1 MSEALSVTLE
11 RDKAAKETQPVVLIA
26 EDDINMR
33 ELIATM
39 LEDMPITVIQATSS
53 QQALD
58 YIESERIDVV
68 VTDLCMPK
76 VDGLEVLRFARNH
89 DHLTQVIM
97 ITGYGTVESAVDS
110 LKAGAFDYI
119 SKPFDNTEL
128 RHTVETAVEHN
139 RLARENKSLRQKG
152 GASNDIDIVGRS
164 ASMDEI
170 DKLIHAAAAY
180 DCGVLVSGESGCGKE
195 MVARKIHNLSGR
207 SAGNFVALNCAA
219 VPESIIESELFG
231 YMRGAFTGAERNK
244 QGLLEKANGG
254 TLFLDEINNASLGF
268 QAKLLRV
275 LQDGTYYRI
284 GDTELREMDARVM
297 AASNRSLQELIDN
310 EEFRQDLYYRLKVI
324 EIDIPSLRERR
335 SDIPVLAHY
344 FLHKHSKR
352 LSKPV
357 TGISTK
363 VLGAFMRHD
372 WPGNVRELENVI
384 QRMLILTTEES
395 LNEDVLP
402 PEFREGME
410 SPTRALDCMPPQSL
424 EELEAFF
431 IQKTLREQDGDRTM
445 TAEIL
450 RIDKSTLWRKMKRYG
465 ITEV

>member
-1 MSEALSVTLE
+1 MSEAVSVTLE
-11 RDKAAKETQPVVLIA
+11 SGEVAKEAQPVVLIA
-26 EDDINMR
+26 EDDVNMR

-39 LEDMPITVIQATSS
+39 LEDMPMTVIQATSS

-76 VDGLEVLRFARNH
+76 VDGLEVLRFARQR

-128 RHTVETAVEHN
+128 RHTVEMAVEHN
-139 RLARENKSLRQKG
+139 RLARENRSLRQKG
-152 GASNDIDIVGRS
+152 GASDDIEIVGRS

-170 DKLIHAAAAY
+170 DKLINAASAY
-180 DCGVLVSGESGCGKE
+180 DCGVLITGESGCGKE

-207 SAGNFVALNCAA
+207 SEGNFVALNCAA
-219 VPESIIESELFG
+219 VPENIIESELFG
-231 YMRGAFTGAERNK
+231 YTRGAFTGADRNK

-344 FLHKHSKR
+344 FLHKHSQR
-352 LSKPV
+352 LGKPV
-357 TGISTK
+357 SGISTR
-363 VLGAFMRHD
+363 VLGALMRHD

-384 QRMLILTTEES
+384 QRMLILSTEEN

-402 PEFREGME
+402 PEFREGVE

-431 IQKTLREQDGDRTM
+431 IQKTLREQAGDRAM

-450 RIDKSTLWRKMKRYG
+450 QIDKSTLWRKMKRYG
-465 ITEV
+465 ITEP